1 MGGKRSHCRSFDVC
15 CEGGGL
21 KMALAVGA
29 VAASLASVLYNTGL
43 LLQAEASRREPVSV
57 AFAPGLLVRLV
68 QHRRW
73 LVGSAIAVLGWPLQ
87 AFALTRAPLTV
98 VQPLLAVGLIIP
110 LAFGKRMLG
119 ERVSRSDVLTI
130 GVLVAGASLVVV
142 LAPPRSDVSG
152 VSFRLVV
159 ALAALGTVLVCAL
172 LLAAV
177 VRHRRG
183 LMLMLAA
190 GVGFALASITTKLL
204 ADAFS
209 RGEWVAVAIWL
220 AGTAAAGIVA
230 LIGEMNALQIS
241 AASTVSALVL
251 ALETIIPVTLSPF
264 LFGEAGGSASSI
276 ALRSAALAMTIGAAI
291 VLTRTRPVVEAL
303 AES

>member
-1 MGGKRSHCRSFDVC
+1 MG
-15 CEGGGL
+15 
-21 KMALAVGA
+21 LAAGA
-29 VAASLASVLYNTGL
+29 IAASLASVLYNSGL
-43 LLQAEASRREPVSV
+43 LLQAEASRGEAISV

-68 QHRRW
+68 QRRRW
-73 LVGSAIAVLGWPLQ
+73 IAGSAIAVLGWPLQ

-98 VQPLLAVGLIIP
+98 VQPLLAVGVVVP
-110 LAFGKRMLG
+110 LVFGKRMLG
-119 ERVSRSDVLTI
+119 ERVGWSDVLNI
-130 GVLVAGASLVVV
+130 GLLVAGTSLLVA
-142 LAPPRSDVSG
+142 LAPPRSNVTG
-152 VSFRLVV
+152 TSFRLVF
-159 ALAALGTVLVCAL
+159 ALAVLATVLVCAL

-190 GVGFALASITTKLL
+190 GVGFAVASIMTKLL

-209 RGEWVAVAIWL
+209 RSEWVALAIWL
-220 AGTAAAGIVA
+220 ASTAAAGSVA
-230 LIGEMNALQIS
+230 LIGEMNALQIT

-251 ALETIIPVTLSPF
+251 ALETIIPVTLAPF
-264 LFGEAGGSASSI
+264 LFGEATGGSAASI
-276 ALRSAALAMTIGAAI
+276 ALRCAALAMTIGAAI

>member
-1 MGGKRSHCRSFDVC
+1 MT
-15 CEGGGL
+15 
-21 KMALAVGA
+21 LAVGA
-29 VAASLASVLYNTGL
+29 LAASLASVFYNTGL
-43 LLQAEASRREPVSV
+43 LIQAEASRREPVSV

-68 QHRRW
+68 QRRRW
-73 LVGSAIAVLGWPLQ
+73 LAGSAIAVLGWPLQ

-98 VQPLLAVGLIIP
+98 VQPLLAVGLIVP

-119 ERVSRSDVLTI
+119 EHAGWRDVLNI
-130 GVLVAGASLVVV
+130 GVLVAGATLLVV
-142 LAPPRSDVSG
+142 LAPPRSNVTG
-152 VSFRLVV
+152 VSLQLAI
-159 ALAALGTVLVCAL
+159 ALALLAAALISAL

-177 VRHRRG
+177 MRRRRG
-183 LMLMLAA
+183 LMPMLAA

-209 RGEWVAVAIWL
+209 RREWLALAIWL
-220 AGTAAAGIVA
+220 AVTAGAGGVA

-241 AASTVSALVL
+241 AASTVAALVL
-251 ALETIIPVTLSPF
+251 AVETIIPVTLSPF
-264 LFGEAGGSASSI
+264 LFGETAGGSASSSV
-276 ALRSAALAMTIGAAI
+276 LRSAALAMTIGAAI

>member
-1 MGGKRSHCRSFDVC
+1 
-15 CEGGGL
+15 
-21 KMALAVGA
+21 MALAAGV

-57 AFAPGLLVRLV
+57 AFAPGLLARLV
-68 QHRRW
+68 QRRRW

-98 VQPLLAVGLIIP
+98 VQPLLAVGLIVP

-119 ERVSRSDVLTI
+119 EHVGWRDVLNI
-130 GVLVAGASLVVV
+130 GVLVVGASLLVA
-142 LAPPRSDVSG
+142 LAPPRSDVTG
-152 VSFRLVV
+152 VSVRLVV
-159 ALAALGTVLVCAL
+159 ALAILSAALVCAL

-204 ADAFS
+204 ADALS
-209 RGEWVAVAIWL
+209 RREWVALAIWL
-220 AGTAAAGIVA
+220 TGTAAAGIIA
-230 LIGEMNALQIS
+230 LIGEMNALQVS
-241 AASTVSALVL
+241 PASTVSALVL

-276 ALRSAALAMTIGAAI
+276 ALRSAALAMTIGAALM
-291 VLTRTRPVVEAL
+291 LTRTRPVVEAL

>member
-1 MGGKRSHCRSFDVC
+1 
-15 CEGGGL
+15 
-21 KMALAVGA
+21 MALAVGA
-29 VAASLASVLYNTGL
+29 VAASLASVLYNSGL
-43 LLQAEASRREPVSV
+43 VLQAEASRREPVSV

-68 QHRRW
+68 QRECW
-73 LVGSAIAVLGWPLQ
+73 LAGSAIAVLGWPLH

-110 LAFGKRMLG
+110 LAFGTRMLG
-119 ERVSRSDVLTI
+119 EHLRWRDVFSI
-130 GVLVAGASLVVV
+130 GVLVAGASLLLV
-142 LAPPRSDVSG
+142 LAPPRSNVTG
-152 VSFRLVV
+152 VSFRLVLALV
-159 ALAALGTVLVCAL
+159 VLAAILVCAL

-190 GVGFALASITTKLL
+190 GVGFALAGITTKLL

-209 RGEWVAVAIWL
+209 RSEWVVLAIWL
-220 AGTAAAGIVA
+220 AVTAAAGSVA

-241 AASTVSALVL
+241 AASTVAALVL

-264 LFGEAGGSASSI
+264 LFGEAASGSASTI
-276 ALRSAALAMTIGAAI
+276 VLRSAALAMTIGAAI

>member
-1 MGGKRSHCRSFDVC
+1 
-15 CEGGGL
+15 
-21 KMALAVGA
+21 MALAVGA
-29 VAASLASVLYNTGL
+29 VAASLASALYNTGL

-57 AFAPGLLVRLV
+57 SFAPGLLVRLV
-68 QHRRW
+68 QRRRW
-73 LVGSAIAVLGWPLQ
+73 LAGSAIALLGWPLQ

-98 VQPLLAVGLIIP
+98 VQPLLAVGLIVP

-119 ERVSRSDVLTI
+119 EHVRWRDVLNI
-130 GVLVAGASLVVV
+130 GVLVTGASLLVAF
-142 LAPPRSDVSG
+142 APPRSNVTRVSHQ
-152 VSFRLVV
+152 LVIAV
-159 ALAALGTVLVCAL
+159 AVLATVLVCAL
-172 LLAAV
+172 LIAAV

-183 LMLMLAA
+183 AMLMLAA
-190 GVGFALASITTKLL
+190 GVGFALSSITTKLV

-209 RGEWVAVAIWL
+209 RREWVVLAVWL
-220 AGTAAAGIVA
+220 SATAAAGIVA

-264 LFGEAGGSASSI
+264 LFGEAAGQSASFTV
-276 ALRSAALAMTIGAAI
+276 LRSAALAMTIGGAI
-291 VLTRTRPVVEAL
+291 MLTRTRPVVEAL

>member
-1 MGGKRSHCRSFDVC
+1 
-15 CEGGGL
+15 
-21 KMALAVGA
+21 MALAVGA
-29 VAASLASVLYNTGL
+29 VAASLASALYNIGL
-43 LLQAEASRREPVSV
+43 LLQAEASRREPVSA

-68 QHRRW
+68 QRRRW

-98 VQPLLAVGLIIP
+98 VQPLLAVGLVIP

-119 ERVSRSDVLTI
+119 EHLRLRDVLNI
-130 GVLVAGASLVVV
+130 AVLVAGSSLLVA
-142 LAPPRSDVSG
+142 LAPPRSNVTG
-152 VSFRLVV
+152 VSVQLVI
-159 ALAALGTVLVCAL
+159 ALAALATVLLCAL

-204 ADAFS
+204 ADDFS
-209 RGEWVAVAIWL
+209 RREWVPLAIWL
-220 AGTAAAGIVA
+220 AGTAAAGAVA

-241 AASTVSALVL
+241 AASTVSAVVL

-264 LFGEAGGSASSI
+264 LFGEAAGGSASSI
-276 ALRSAALAMTIGAAI
+276 AVRSAALAMTIGAAI
-291 VLTRTRPVVEAL
+291 LLTRTRPVVEAL

>member
-1 MGGKRSHCRSFDVC
+1 VT
-15 CEGGGL
+15 
-21 KMALAVGA
+21 LAVGA
-29 VAASLASVLYNTGL
+29 LAASLASALYNTGL
-43 LLQAEASRREPVSV
+43 LLQADASRREPVSV
-57 AFAPGLLVRLV
+57 AFAPGLLVQLV
-68 QHRRW
+68 QRRRW
-73 LVGSAIAVLGWPLQ
+73 LAGSAIAVLGWPLQ

-98 VQPLLAVGLIIP
+98 VQPLLAVGLIVP

-119 ERVSRSDVLTI
+119 DEVGWRDVLDI
-130 GVLVAGASLVVV
+130 GVLVVGASLLVAF
-142 LAPPRSDVSG
+142 APPRSNMTA
-152 VSFRLVV
+152 VSFRLGA
-159 ALAALGTVLVCAL
+159 ALAVLASVMVCAL

-183 LMLMLAA
+183 LMLMLGA
-190 GVGFALASITTKLL
+190 GFGFALSSVTTKLL

-209 RGEWVAVAIWL
+209 RREWVTLAIWL
-220 AGTAAAGIVA
+220 AATAAAGSVA

-241 AASTVSALVL
+241 AAGTVSALVL

-264 LFGEAGGSASSI
+264 LFGEAAGSSASSI
-276 ALRSAALAMTIGAAI
+276 VLRSAALAMTIGAAL

>member
-1 MGGKRSHCRSFDVC
+1 V
-15 CEGGGL
+15 
-21 KMALAVGA
+21 ALAVGA
-29 VAASLASVLYNTGL
+29 LAACLASVLYNTGL
-43 LLQAEASRREPVSV
+43 LLQAEASRREPVRV
-57 AFAPGLLVRLV
+57 AFAPGLLVRLL
-68 QHRRW
+68 QRRRW
-73 LVGSAIAVLGWPLQ
+73 LAGSAIAVLGWPLQ

-119 ERVSRSDVLTI
+119 EHVRWRDVLNI
-130 GVLVAGASLVVV
+130 GVLVAGASLLVA
-142 LAPPRSDVSG
+142 LAPPRSNVTG
-152 VSFRLVV
+152 VSVQLVI
-159 ALAALGTVLVCAL
+159 ALAVLAAALVCAL
-172 LLAAV
+172 LLSAV

-183 LMLMLAA
+183 PMLMLAA

-204 ADAFS
+204 ADTFS
-209 RGEWVAVAIWL
+209 RNQWVALAIWL
-220 AGTAAAGIVA
+220 AITAAAGVVA

-264 LFGEAGGSASSI
+264 LFGEAGGSPSSI
-276 ALRSAALAMTIGAAI
+276 VLRSAALAVTIGAAI
-291 VLTRTRPVVEAL
+291 ALTRTRPVVEAL